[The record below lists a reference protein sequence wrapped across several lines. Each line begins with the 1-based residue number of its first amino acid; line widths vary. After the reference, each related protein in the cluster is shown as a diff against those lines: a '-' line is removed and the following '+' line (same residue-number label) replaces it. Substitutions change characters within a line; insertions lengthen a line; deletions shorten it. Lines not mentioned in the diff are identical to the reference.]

1 VSFTSMRVNL
11 GLLIPVMAQYT
22 APTWATLVAGFFVV
36 LSLSLSLYLIFDH
49 LSTYNNPE
57 V

>member
-1 VSFTSMRVNL
+1 MRVNL
-11 GLLIPVMAQYT
+11 GLLMPVMVQYT

-49 LSTYNNPE
+49 LSTYNSPE